1 MESVAASAAAH
12 AGLSLEVDVL
22 LRGGVRVQLRA
33 EGFRVGF
40 AGLLDTLLFK
50 RLDMWHGRGLRHSA
64 SAAGR
69 SCGVCTP
76 AAVCIVQIRVDDQ
89 LRLAECVL
97 HGIEDGVVDEHA
109 VGEAHLELLRVHVHV
124 DDLRIHVD
132 HQHDERELVLHEEGT
147 VAVLDGLHDHRVLH
161 EALVHEVELEVA
173 VRAGDDG
180 LSDEATDGDRREP
193 GEGRALVGT
202 VHGDELVRDVAAVD
216 RVDYVQERAIAER
229 REELA
234 AVLQVAEGDLRVGQC
249 FFLQDILDPG
259 SFGLRTFQ
267 ELAAS
272 RDIFKEVP
280 DDEGRAVGC
289 ADLGEILLDAAFD
302 LVMYSHEGAR
312 GLRDQLDAGD
322 TRDGGEGLTA
332 EAEGLDAEEVAGV
345 ADLRG
350 GMADEGVAHVL
361 LGDAAA
367 VVRHANHGDAAVA
380 DLDRYRGAAGIDGVL
395 EELLHDTE
403 RPLDH
408 LARRNLIDGLI
419 T

>member
-1 MESVAASAAAH
+1 MESVATSAAGH

-22 LRGGVRVQLRA
+22 LRGGFRVQLRA

-40 AGLLDTLLFK
+40 AGLFHALLLK
-50 RLDMWHGRGLRHSA
+50 RFDMWHGRALRHSA

-69 SCGVCTP
+69 SRGVCAP
-76 AAVCIVQIRVDDQ
+76 AAVCIVQIRVHDQ
-89 LRLAECVL
+89 LRLAEGVL
-97 HGIEDGVVDEHA
+97 HSVEDGVIDEHA

-132 HQHDERELVLHEEGT
+132 HQDDERELVLHEEGA

-180 LSDEATDGDRREP
+180 LSDEAADGDRREP
-193 GEGRALVGT
+193 GEGRALVGA

-216 RVDYVQERAIAER
+216 RVDHIQEGAVAER

-234 AVLQVAEGDLRVGQC
+234 AILQVTEGDLRVGQC
-249 FFLQDILDPG
+249 FFLQDVLDPG
-259 SFGLRTFQ
+259 GLGLRTFQ
-267 ELAAS
+267 ELAAG
-272 RDIFKEVP
+272 RDVFKEVT

-302 LVMYSHEGAR
+302 LVVHGHEGAR

-322 TRDGGEGLTA
+322 TGDGGEGLTA
-332 EAEGLDAEEVAGV
+332 EAEGLDAEKVAGI

-367 VVRHANHGDAAVA
+367 VVRHADHGDAAVA
-380 DLDRYRGAAGIDGVL
+380 DLDRHRGAAGIDGVL
-395 EELLHDTE
+395 EKLLHD
-403 RPLDH
+403 
-408 LARRNLIDGLI
+408 A
-419 T
+419 